1 MKSPNS
7 SKASIESR
15 TSRKPAENDPAQTV
29 APNAAERAA
38 VRPIRILIVD
48 DDGIIRQGLKQILA
62 DAFPAV
68 SFGEANNG
76 AEAMERISERP
87 WDVALL
93 DIIMPGNSGLDV
105 LKQMLDAQPN
115 MAVLVLSMHPEDQ
128 NGVRV
133 LKTGAAGYLSKN
145 NPPEEVV
152 SAVKKV
158 VAGGKYISPALA
170 EKLAAS
176 LSVPGAKSPHEL
188 LSDREYQVMRL
199 IGVGRSVKEIA
210 FDLSLSVKTISTYR
224 TRTMQKLKLKTN
236 ADLIRY
242 AIHCELDS

>member
-7 SKASIESR
+7 STASIESR
-15 TSRKPAENDPAQTV
+15 TSRTPAENDPAQTV

-76 AEAMERISERP
+76 AEAMERISEGP
-87 WDVALL
+87 WDLALL
-93 DIIMPGNSGLDV
+93 DITMPGKSGLDV
-105 LKQMLDAQPN
+105 LRQMVDAQPN
-115 MAVLVLSMHPEDQ
+115 MAVLVLSMHSED
-128 NGVRV
+128 RYALDV
-133 LKTGAAGYLSKN
+133 LKTGAAGYLSRN
-145 NPPEEVV
+145 NRPEEVV
-152 SAVKKV
+152 SAVKKA
-158 VAGGKYISPALA
+158 VAGDKYISPALA
-170 EKLAAS
+170 EKLAAI
-176 LSVPGAKSPHEL
+176 LKPPQGEFPHKL

-199 IGVGRSVKEIA
+199 IAVGRSVKEIA

>member
-76 AEAMERISERP
+76 AEAVERISEGP
-87 WDVALL
+87 WDGPPL
-93 DIIMPGNSGLDV
+93 DIIMPGNNGLDV
-105 LKQMLDAQPN
+105 PKQIVEPHPN
-115 MAVLVLSMHPEDQ
+115 
-128 NGVRV
+128 N
-133 LKTGAAGYLSKN
+133 AGL
-145 NPPEEVV
+145 
-152 SAVKKV
+152 
-158 VAGGKYISPALA
+158 AL
-170 EKLAAS
+170 
-176 LSVPGAKSPHEL
+176 
-188 LSDREYQVMRL
+188 RL
-199 IGVGRSVKEIA
+199 IIQG
-210 FDLSLSVKTISTYR
+210 
-224 TRTMQKLKLKTN
+224 
-236 ADLIRY
+236 
-242 AIHCELDS
+242 